1 MKEKKN
7 YIDNIP
13 RINDMKWEVLE
24 DGIVEITVENTGFY
38 NKVAQRLF
46 KKPRYSFIKLDEYG
60 SFVWQQID
68 GKKSIYEIGKELGNK
83 HNGASDQLYERL
95 SKYLGIL
102 ERNKYIVFETINSN
116 YRYNFICHSNNDY
129 IWLGNRKTKK
139 SNKGFNEFAF

>member
-13 RINDMKWEVLE
+13 KINDMKWDVSE

-38 NKVAQRLF
+38 NTIAQKIF

-83 HNGASDQLYERL
+83 HKRASDQLYERL
-95 SKYLGIL
+95 SKYFGIL
-102 ERNKYIVFETINSN
+102 ERNKYIVFE
-116 YRYNFICHSNNDY
+116 R
-129 IWLGNRKTKK
+129 R
-139 SNKGFNEFAF
+139 

>member
-46 KKPRYSFIKLDEYG
+46 TVSYTHLTLPT
-60 SFVWQQID
+60 
-68 GKKSIYEIGKELGNK
+68 
-83 HNGASDQLYERL
+83 
-95 SKYLGIL
+95 IL
-102 ERNKYIVFETINSN
+102 RV
-116 YRYNFICHSNNDY
+116 
-129 IWLGNRKTKK
+129 
-139 SNKGFNEFAF
+139 

>member
-68 GKKSIYEIGKELGNK
+68 GKKSIYEIGKELGNMHK
-83 HNGASDQLYERL
+83 GGSNQLYERL
-95 SKYLGIL
+95 SKYFGIL
-102 ERNKYIVFETINSN
+102 ERYKYIVFE
-116 YRYNFICHSNNDY
+116 
-129 IWLGNRKTKK
+129 K
-139 SNKGFNEFAF
+139 

>member
-13 RINDMKWEVLE
+13 KINDMKWDVSE

-38 NKVAQRLF
+38 NTIAQKIF

-68 GKKSIYEIGKELGNK
+68 GKKSIYEIGKEKLNK
-83 HNGASDQLYERL
+83 ML
-95 SKYLGIL
+95 SENTGKPLDVIAADTDRDNWMTAEEACAYGLIDSV
-102 ERNKYIVFETINSN
+102 IT
-116 YRYNFICHSNNDY
+116 
-129 IWLGNRKTKK
+129 NR
-139 SNKGFNEFAF
+139 

>member
-60 SFVWQQID
+60 SFVWQQIA

-83 HNGASDQLYERL
+83 HKGASDQLYERL
-95 SKYLGIL
+95 SKYFGIL
-102 ERNKYIVFETINSN
+102 ERNKYIVFE
-116 YRYNFICHSNNDY
+116 
-129 IWLGNRKTKK
+129 K
-139 SNKGFNEFAF
+139 

>member
-13 RINDMKWEVLE
+13 RINDMKWEVSE
-24 DGIVEITVENTGFY
+24 DGIVEITVENTG
-38 NKVAQRLF
+38 LF

-83 HNGASDQLYERL
+83 HKGASDQLYERL
-95 SKYLGIL
+95 SKYFGIL
-102 ERNKYIVFETINSN
+102 ERNKYIVFE
-116 YRYNFICHSNNDY
+116 
-129 IWLGNRKTKK
+129 K
-139 SNKGFNEFAF
+139 

>member
-24 DGIVEITVENTGFY
+24 DGIVEITVENIGFY

-46 KKPRYSFIKLDEYG
+46 KKPRYSFIKWDEYG

-68 GKKSIYEIGKELGNK
+68 GKKSIYEIGNELGNK
-83 HNGASDQLYERL
+83 HKGASDQLYERL
-95 SKYLGIL
+95 SKYFGIL
-102 ERNKYIVFETINSN
+102 ERNKYIVFE
-116 YRYNFICHSNNDY
+116 
-129 IWLGNRKTKK
+129 K
-139 SNKGFNEFAF
+139 